1 MNMAYQL
8 AVIGAGPGGYEAAIR
23 ASQLGMS
30 TALIEQSALGGTC
43 LNRGCI
49 PTKAFLHTA
58 NLYAA
63 IREGER
69 FGVCAGGV
77 TLDEAAMFARK
88 EEVVEGLRN
97 GIAQLIR
104 ANRIDLYVGT
114 GCIEAPG
121 RVRVGERVVEA
132 ERILIA
138 TGSVPA
144 LPPVEGMEHCITS
157 DDLLG
162 AQSLPESLVIIGGGV
177 IGVEF
182 ASLYAALG
190 RRVTVIEAQG
200 RLLPLLDR
208 EFGQS
213 VNMNL
218 KKAGAQVHTDAL
230 VRRVVRDDARVLV
243 EFEIRGKT
251 AECAAQAVLVATGRR
266 ANTRGLF
273 ADGFAPQM
281 QKGCIVVDAR
291 FETSVPGVYAIGD
304 VTGGIQLAHAAS
316 AQGIACVEGMA
327 GIASGLRVDLIPSC
341 VYTEPEI
348 ASIGLTAEEAKAR
361 GIAVRSAKVSMG
373 ANGRTQIAGGARGF
387 IKIVVD
393 AQTDVL
399 LGAQMMCE
407 RATDLIGEMNVAI
420 ANGLTRR
427 QMLCAVRA
435 HPTFEEAFT
444 EVLEAVE
451 GRAIHAAPARK

>member
-1 MNMAYQL
+1 MAYQL

-23 ASQLGMS
+23 AAQLGMS
-30 TALIEQSALGGTC
+30 TALIEQRELGGTC

-49 PTKAFLHTA
+49 PTKALLHTA

-63 IREGER
+63 AREGAR
-69 FGVCAGGV
+69 FGVCAGEV
-77 TLDEAAMFARK
+77 TLDETAMFARK
-88 EEVVEGLRN
+88 DEVVEGLKS

-104 ANRIDLYVGT
+104 SNRIDLYESK

-121 RVRVGERVVEA
+121 RVRVGDRIIEA
-132 ERILIA
+132 ERVLIA

-144 LPPVEGMEHCITS
+144 LPPIEGMEHCITS
-157 DDLLG
+157 DDLLC

-182 ASLYAALG
+182 ASMYAALG
-190 RRVTVIEAQG
+190 RQITVIEAQG

-213 VNMNL
+213 VSMNL

-230 VRRVVRDDARVLV
+230 VKRVLREGERVRV
-243 EFEIRGKT
+243 EFEVRGKA
-251 AECAAQAVLVATGRR
+251 AECAAQAALVATGRR
-266 ANTRGLF
+266 ANTQGLF
-273 ADGFAPQM
+273 ANGFDLQM
-281 QKGCIVVDAR
+281 HKGCIVVDDH

-327 GIASGLRVDLIPSC
+327 GMSSGMRLDLIPSC
-341 VYTEPEI
+341 VYTEPEM
-348 ASIGLTAEEAKAR
+348 ASVGLTADEAKAR
-361 GIAVRSAKVSMG
+361 GIAVRSAKVLMG
-373 ANGRTQIAGGARGF
+373 ANGRTQIAGGARGW
-387 IKIVVD
+387 IKVVVD

-399 LGAQMMCE
+399 LGAQMMGE
-407 RATDLIGEMNVAI
+407 RATDLIGEMNLAI

-435 HPTFEEAFT
+435 HPTFEEAIT
-444 EVLEAVE
+444 ESLEAVE
-451 GRAIHAAPARK
+451 GRAIHAAVTRK